1 MPQNRKAFV
10 RIDNLQGDDY
20 FTGHVSANGAEI
32 RSPSEGGSGG
42 AVGVGATVQIDYTD
56 SSQTIHERLADAI
69 RINRE
74 DPDLIVIFTDSPGR
88 Y

>member
-10 RIDNLQGDDY
+10 RIDNLTGDDY
-20 FTGHVSANGAEI
+20 FTGHVSVSGAEI
-32 RSPSEGGSGG
+32 RSPAEGGSGG
-42 AVGVGATVQIDYTD
+42 AVGAGATIQIDYSD

-69 RINRE
+69 RANRA